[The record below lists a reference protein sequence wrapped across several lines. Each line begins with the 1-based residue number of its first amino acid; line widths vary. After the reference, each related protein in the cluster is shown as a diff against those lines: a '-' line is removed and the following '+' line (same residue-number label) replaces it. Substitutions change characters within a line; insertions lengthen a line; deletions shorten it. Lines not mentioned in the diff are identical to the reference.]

1 MTLLIGSWTV
11 GLILAILALGVF
23 ISFRIFAFPDITA
36 DGSLTLGAA
45 VAAALIVR
53 GYSPWAATAAAM
65 LAGAL
70 AGGTTGVLHT
80 RFRINGLLAGILVA
94 TALYSV
100 NLHVMG
106 RSNIPLLDARTVGTD
121 LVDAVAK
128 VSGPVETVRL
138 LGREVRFR
146 DAVNLAAVGLL
157 VAALAWVLRTFL
169 RTGLGTAM
177 RATGDNPRMIRALGV
192 DVGRMIT
199 LGLMMSNALVA
210 LSGAILAQYQGFAD
224 IQMGIGMIVWGL
236 ASVILGQALVGTGGL
251 GLSICGAVL
260 GSLLFRLMVALALRR
275 GLDPNDL
282 KLITAAFVFAALVLP
297 KVFAGRTRPSPGGLA
312 VWGASDH
319 GVARAARGLQ
329 DVQPRYPRRGP
340 RPAGRRPDGRAGE
353 LRRRD
358 RDQRLGQE
366 HDAELGRRIVPGRRR
381 HDPAGRPGD
390 HRLAGAPP
398 RAADRPGLSGPAGRH
413 LAVALDRREPRPGR
427 PAGPSPRPRPGGVPA
442 QARRVPRPGQAAG
455 DGPGRPA
462 RQPDR
467 QPLRRPA
474 PGADPAHG
482 HLPAPRAA
490 PARRA
495 HRRPRPP
502 ERRAGHPAHRP
513 GRPPRAPHH
522 A

>member
-11 GLILAILALGVF
+11 GLILALLALGVF

-146 DAVNLAAVGLL
+146 DAVNLAATGLL
-157 VAALAWVLRTFL
+157 VAALGWVLRAFL
-169 RTGLGTAM
+169 RTSLGTAM

-236 ASVILGQALVGTGGL
+236 ASVILGQALVGSGGL
-251 GLSICGAVL
+251 GLSISG
-260 GSLLFRLMVALALRR
+260 
-275 GLDPNDL
+275 
-282 KLITAAFVFAALVLP
+282 
-297 KVFAGRTRPSPGGLA
+297 A
-312 VWGASDH
+312 VWGRSC
-319 GVARAARGLQ
+319 
-329 DVQPRYPRRGP
+329 
-340 RPAGRRPDGRAGE
+340 
-353 LRRRD
+353 
-358 RDQRLGQE
+358 
-366 HDAELGRRIVPGRRR
+366 
-381 HDPAGRPGD
+381 
-390 HRLAGAPP
+390 
-398 RAADRPGLSGPAGRH
+398 SG
-413 LAVALDRREPRPGR
+413 
-427 PAGPSPRPRPGGVPA
+427 
-442 QARRVPRPGQAAG
+442 
-455 DGPGRPA
+455 
-462 RQPDR
+462 
-467 QPLRRPA
+467 
-474 PGADPAHG
+474 
-482 HLPAPRAA
+482 
-490 PARRA
+490 
-495 HRRPRPP
+495 
-502 ERRAGHPAHRP
+502 
-513 GRPPRAPHH
+513 
-522 A
+522 

>member
-11 GLILAILALGVF
+11 GLILGLLALGVF

-53 GYSPWAATAAAM
+53 GYSPWAATAASM

-80 RFRINGLLAGILVA
+80 RFGINGLLAGILVA

-100 NLHVMG
+100 NLHIMG

-121 LVDAVAK
+121 LVDAAAK
-128 VSGPVETVRL
+128 ISGPVETVRL

-146 DAVNLAAVGLL
+146 DAVNLAAIGLL
-157 VAALAWVLRTFL
+157 VAALAWLLHAFL

-236 ASVILGQALVGTGGL
+236 ASVILGQALVGTAGL
-251 GLSICGAVL
+251 GLSISGAVL
-260 GSLLFRLMVALALRR
+260 GSLLFRLMVALALRW

-297 KVFAGRTRPSPGGLA
+297 RLFAGRSRPIA
-312 VWGASDH
+312 GAS
-319 GVARAARGLQ
+319 
-329 DVQPRYPRRGP
+329 
-340 RPAGRRPDGRAGE
+340 
-353 LRRRD
+353 
-358 RDQRLGQE
+358 
-366 HDAELGRRIVPGRRR
+366 
-381 HDPAGRPGD
+381 
-390 HRLAGAPP
+390 
-398 RAADRPGLSGPAGRH
+398 
-413 LAVALDRREPRPGR
+413 
-427 PAGPSPRPRPGGVPA
+427 PSGGV
-442 QARRVPRPGQAAG
+442 
-455 DGPGRPA
+455 
-462 RQPDR
+462 
-467 QPLRRPA
+467 
-474 PGADPAHG
+474 
-482 HLPAPRAA
+482 
-490 PARRA
+490 
-495 HRRPRPP
+495 
-502 ERRAGHPAHRP
+502 
-513 GRPPRAPHH
+513 
-522 A
+522 

>member
-11 GLILAILALGVF
+11 GLILALLALGVF

-45 VAAALIVR
+45 VAAALISR
-53 GYSPWAATAAAM
+53 GYSPWAATAASI

-80 RFRINGLLAGILVA
+80 RFRIDGLLAGILVA

-128 VSGPVETVRL
+128 VSGPVETLRL
-138 LGREVRFR
+138 LGREVRPR

-157 VAALAWVLRTFL
+157 VAALAWVLYAFL

-177 RATGDNPRMIRALGV
+177 RATGDNPRMVRSLGV

-224 IQMGIGMIVWGL
+224 VQMGIGMIIWGL
-236 ASVILGQALVGTGGL
+236 ASVILGQALVGAGGL
-251 GLSICGAVL
+251 GLSITGAVL
-260 GSLLFRLMVALALRR
+260 GSLLFRLMVALALRW

-297 KVFAGRTRPSPGGLA
+297 RFFAGRARPIAGASSSGGL
-312 VWGASDH
+312 
-319 GVARAARGLQ
+319 
-329 DVQPRYPRRGP
+329 
-340 RPAGRRPDGRAGE
+340 
-353 LRRRD
+353 
-358 RDQRLGQE
+358 
-366 HDAELGRRIVPGRRR
+366 
-381 HDPAGRPGD
+381 
-390 HRLAGAPP
+390 
-398 RAADRPGLSGPAGRH
+398 
-413 LAVALDRREPRPGR
+413 
-427 PAGPSPRPRPGGVPA
+427 
-442 QARRVPRPGQAAG
+442 
-455 DGPGRPA
+455 
-462 RQPDR
+462 
-467 QPLRRPA
+467 
-474 PGADPAHG
+474 
-482 HLPAPRAA
+482 
-490 PARRA
+490 
-495 HRRPRPP
+495 
-502 ERRAGHPAHRP
+502 
-513 GRPPRAPHH
+513 
-522 A
+522 